1 MLSLRALTRDNM
13 QTHRQMNFRRWA
25 LAACT
30 ALLGACASHP
40 GPQVSRQ
47 AVPDYP
53 PVSLFYKHLSE
64 SLDSECRA
72 FDDQSLL
79 HHCVSNQ
86 FDIRTLQ
93 RALEQTGKFQQ
104 VALADENAPYQLLT
118 SIAVLDQE
126 SGGELGN
133 AALSGATLMM
143 VPLVMEKTLRAE
155 VVVTWQELPI
165 KTYSYTIP
173 FEFSASLF
181 TAIDSYDK
189 TVTAAVA
196 ERLLADLQQEN
207 VFSGNYLM
215 SALDAS
221 DYEHDLTVP
230 DAVDEYFLDE
240 KYVLNNP
247 FHGALL
253 TFQHKQ
259 FAFDR
264 AEVFVYPIR
273 TTDWQ
278 DAGALSASEAEN
290 LRMELNAMVGQGQ
303 IQALDL
309 GDVEP
314 LQWQVG
320 GQDYQGVFYTG
331 LLTDQEGQTGRTA
344 TYIFTK
350 EDKFV
355 RVRAVFPMQE
365 DSIEAQNPDGF
376 VKALLEQIQP
386 PGESVFMARLREQ
399 RRQKPGGD

>member
-1 MLSLRALTRDNM
+1 MFSLRALANHTTRINAGF
-13 QTHRQMNFRRWA
+13 HFRSWA
-25 LAACT
+25 LAGCT
-30 ALLGACASHP
+30 LLLGACAGQP
-40 GPQVSRQ
+40 GQQIPRQ

-53 PVSLFYKHLSE
+53 PVSLFYKYPSE

-93 RALEQTGKFQQ
+93 HALEQSGKFQQ
-104 VALADENAPYQLLT
+104 VALADDNAPYQVLT

-165 KTYSYTIP
+165 KLYDYTIP

-181 TAIDSYDK
+181 TAGDSYDK
-189 TVTAAVA
+189 KITASIT

-215 SALDAS
+215 AALDAS
-221 DYEHDLTVP
+221 DYERDLRVP
-230 DAVDEYFLDE
+230 DAVDDYFLDQ

-273 TTDWQ
+273 TTSWQ
-278 DAGALSASEAEN
+278 DAGALSAREADN
-290 LRMELNAMVGQGQ
+290 LRMELNAMVNQGQ
-303 IQALDL
+303 IRALDL
-309 GDVEP
+309 GEVKP

-320 GQDYQGVFYTG
+320 GQNYQGAFYTG
-331 LLTDQEGQTGRTA
+331 MLTDQEGQTGRTA

-376 VKALLEQIQP
+376 VKALLEHIQP

-399 RRQKPGGD
+399 RRQQHGGE